1 MLTPLDIHNKDF
13 KRSFRGYDEDEI
25 DDFLDQVVNDYE
37 KLYRDND
44 KLKKELALAEKN
56 LEHYSKLEKNLQDT
70 LMVAQKT
77 ADEVTTNARKSAD
90 EMRINAQ
97 KECDNLKAEAE
108 LDARRIRDKA
118 SEDVRDIVSEYDRL
132 VREERRTIKKMRS
145 LFNDEI
151 ARLDA
156 AEKDIPDPDAED
168 ASQPSVS
175 ISQAAELAERAAK
188 IHDQNGNSDKEPD
201 KK

>member
-97 KECDNLKAEAE
+97 
-108 LDARRIRDKA
+108 
-118 SEDVRDIVSEYDRL
+118 
-132 VREERRTIKKMRS
+132 
-145 LFNDEI
+145 LFGVV
-151 ARLDA
+151 
-156 AEKDIPDPDAED
+156 K
-168 ASQPSVS
+168 
-175 ISQAAELAERAAK
+175 
-188 IHDQNGNSDKEPD
+188 GF
-201 KK
+201 